1 MDIKFSSPQISKVIL
16 GFHPPQVKIMERERE
31 RERETKLIFPY
42 LAFHTA
48 IFEVKR
54 PAQIRTKQQN
64 VADFFIF

>member
-1 MDIKFSSPQISKVIL
+1 MDIKFSSPQISKVSL
-16 GFHPPQVKIMERERE
+16 GFHPPQVKIMERE

-64 VADFFIF
+64 VAAF